1 MKLQIGHWELT
12 FRRLHHPKGLT
23 LKSSQIFTTFSWDM
37 ARTNLPQPPNHDP
50 NGASSKHEFMRTS
63 CKKCASFKLGEQNSN
78 CRCNCGKWIRNG
90 SKMNQKWIKNGSK
103 WFCSCS
109 CHQKRCHAS
118 SICVGIGDGAG
129 GAGLE
134 TCQRIASMIPASSP
148 SRKSQISKEI
158 QWNTVGATLG

>member
-1 MKLQIGHWELT
+1 
-12 FRRLHHPKGLT
+12 
-23 LKSSQIFTTFSWDM
+23 M

-50 NGASSKHEFMRTS
+50 NGPHQNTSLCALHARSAHHLSLESKIQTAGAIVE
-63 CKKCASFKLGEQNSN
+63 
-78 CRCNCGKWIRNG
+78 NG
-90 SKMNQKWIKNGSK
+90 SKMDQKWIKNGSK

-118 SICVGIGDGAG
+118 PICVGIGDGAG